1 MTPMNH
7 KKAIPANGTS
17 WRLNPDEASSL
28 RICLECLKSALRQAI
43 RIMVRPARRSTA
55 KTIPAASGATLGCGV
70 RASLPSRPPYAL
82 SAASFPESTASLRAA

>member
-28 RICLECLKSALRQAI
+28 RICLECLKAALRQGN
-43 RIMVRPARRSTA
+43 TDY
-55 KTIPAASGATLGCGV
+55 G
-70 RASLPSRPPYAL
+70 
-82 SAASFPESTASLRAA
+82 